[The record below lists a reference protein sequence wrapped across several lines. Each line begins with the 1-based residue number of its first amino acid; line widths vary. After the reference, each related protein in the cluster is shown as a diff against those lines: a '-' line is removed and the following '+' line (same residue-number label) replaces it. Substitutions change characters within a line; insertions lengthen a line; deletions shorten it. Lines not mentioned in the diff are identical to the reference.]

1 MLNAIFGTLSSG
13 APPVAPNSYESISTV
28 TVGLLGA
35 TSIDFTSIPST
46 YKHLQIRG
54 ISRGNRANTEDIIGI
69 QFNGDTTSTNYYS
82 HRVLGDG
89 ANAGGGAQTSASG
102 FPCAWAFDTPS
113 ATATANVFTALV
125 IDILDYTNTNKQK
138 QGRTLAGYDGNG
150 SGFLALA
157 SQLWMSTSAISSISL
172 LPEYGTGFVQYS
184 SFALYGIKG

>member
-1 MLNAIFGTLSSG
+1 MLNVISGTLSSG

-54 ISRGNRANTEDIIGI
+54 ITRGNRANTEDIMGI
-69 QFNGDTTSTNYYS
+69 QFNGDTTSTNYYG
-82 HRVLGDG
+82 HRVFGDG
-89 ANAGGGAQTSASG
+89 ANAGAGAQTSASG
-102 FPCAWAFDTPS
+102 FPCAWAVDMPS
-113 ATATANVFTALV
+113 ATATANVFTGAV
-125 IDILDYTNTNKQK
+125 IDILDYANTSKYK
-138 QGRTLAGYDGNG
+138 TGRALAGYDGNG
-150 SGFLALA
+150 SGFIALS